1 MSWPANRQGSP
12 PTVQPPMSFLKGS
25 WAGASGKAAP
35 ATLVCKNSR
44 AAWKARSRPSAGML
58 NQSAATEGLPGR
70 CDCLGRLAHRK
81 RRRYNHHKGAAMLIG
96 YARVSTD
103 NQSLDLQLD
112 ALKAAGCTKIF
123 SDKASGAKLDRPE
136 LQAAQEACQPGDI
149 LVVWKLDRLGR
160 SLQHLLATV
169 TALGDR
175 SVGFRT
181 CMDGIDTTTSGG
193 RLVFHIFG
201 ALAEFERSLIKDR
214 TMAGLRAARDRGRV
228 GGRPK
233 VMTPERVSVARK
245 LIETGLSQGETAKF
259 LGVSAA
265 TLSRFLTAD
274 RR

>member
-1 MSWPANRQGSP
+1 
-12 PTVQPPMSFLKGS
+12 
-25 WAGASGKAAP
+25 
-35 ATLVCKNSR
+35 
-44 AAWKARSRPSAGML
+44 
-58 NQSAATEGLPGR
+58 
-70 CDCLGRLAHRK
+70 
-81 RRRYNHHKGAAMLIG
+81 MLIG

-181 CMDGIDTTTSGG
+181 CMDEIDTTTSGG